1 MAARKRT
8 ASARRRLPAEEAR
21 ARILEAAER
30 KLSEVGP
37 EGLRLT
43 DLAAALGIS
52 HPAILHHFGSR
63 EELIIAVITRATARL
78 NARLTDAIESGAH
91 GHAALLEMIAE
102 YYGAEGNARLIAWLV
117 LSGRS
122 PRARPR
128 GGSARPLQRLIESAH
143 AQRSQAHPDRADYAD
158 TLFRSELT
166 ALALLGDAIFGD
178 VVRAASGAAVGA
190 DASRDFRRRLARLL
204 ADTL

>member
-122 PRARPR
+122 PRARPL
-128 GGSARPLQRLIESAH
+128 SPLLD
-143 AQRSQAHPDRADYAD
+143 RSWG
-158 TLFRSELT
+158 E
-166 ALALLGDAIFGD
+166 
-178 VVRAASGAAVGA
+178 RAAWFADPDGHVVAVAHTDPAAA
-190 DASRDFRRRLARLL
+190 
-204 ADTL
+204 